1 MILKMFWRDK
11 WSFLGVKGG
20 AFGVKVELLGGEGG
34 AFWGVIHRKGGCK
47 KNFHPY
53 DKWRTV
59 KKRHQ

>member
-1 MILKMFWRDK
+1 MILKMFWQDK
-11 WSFLGVKGG
+11 W
-20 AFGVKVELLGGEGG
+20 AFGGEGG
-34 AFWGVIHRKGGCK
+34 AFGGEGGAFGGERWSFWGVIHRKGVAK